1 MFCEFAQWIEIT
13 FCSSISLFIFGS
25 FLVFWYIFGS
35 FFVRFW
41 FVFGSFLVWF
51 WYILVNFWFVFGSF
65 LVRFWCSL
73 VHFWFVFGSFLVRF
87 YFFCCKRSFLLL
99 YTIVIKNRF
108 NTMVSLLVFKNYL
121 YFWSFF
127 ISKMIFLNSCFI
139 FSVMSL
145 MHRSKWKLLIPGLAI
160 MGTKRIEYILERNLE
175 NPSVWILSVRFNL
188 KGS

>member
-1 MFCEFAQWIEIT
+1 MVRSWF
-13 FCSSISLFIFGS
+13 FGT
-25 FLVFWYIFGS
+25 FLVH
-35 FFVRFW
+35 
-41 FVFGSFLVWF
+41 FL
-51 WYILVNFWFVFGSF
+51 FVFGSF
-65 LVRFWCSL
+65 LVRFWFGFGTFWLIFGSFLVHFWFVFGAVWFIFGSFL

-87 YFFCCKRSFLLL
+87 YFFCCKRLFLLL
-99 YTIVIKNRF
+99 YTIVMKNRF
-108 NTMVSLLVFKNYL
+108 KTMVSLLVFKNYL

-175 NPSVWILSVRFNL
+175 NPSVWILLVPFNL